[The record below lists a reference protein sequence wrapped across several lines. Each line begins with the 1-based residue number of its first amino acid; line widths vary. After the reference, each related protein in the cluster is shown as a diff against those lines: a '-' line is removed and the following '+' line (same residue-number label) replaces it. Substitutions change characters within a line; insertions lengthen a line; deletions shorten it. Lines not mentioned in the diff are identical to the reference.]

1 MPELERK
8 ESETRSASV
17 LHPGWRIGAG
27 INAAIGLILTGL
39 VRMYQ
44 WTLSPLI
51 YALFGRVCRFEPS
64 CSQYFIDAV
73 RKYGPWKGT
82 LKGIWR
88 ICRCN
93 PFCEGGHDPA

>member
-1 MPELERK
+1 MPEVEVR
-8 ESETRSASV
+8 ESETKSTSAV
-17 LHPGWRIGAG
+17 EPLRRIGVCFNFAV
-27 INAAIGLILTGL
+27 GLVLTGL
-39 VRMYQ
+39 VRLYQ

-82 LKGIWR
+82 LKGLWR

>member
-1 MPELERK
+1 MVPMSQQK
-8 ESETRSASV
+8 TKSWSGPASRAPSRCWV
-17 LHPGWRIGAG
+17 
-27 INAAIGLILTGL
+27 NALLAACLTGL
-39 VRMYQ
+39 VRLYQ
-44 WTLSPLI
+44 MTLSPLI

-73 RKYGPWKGT
+73 RKYGPWKGS